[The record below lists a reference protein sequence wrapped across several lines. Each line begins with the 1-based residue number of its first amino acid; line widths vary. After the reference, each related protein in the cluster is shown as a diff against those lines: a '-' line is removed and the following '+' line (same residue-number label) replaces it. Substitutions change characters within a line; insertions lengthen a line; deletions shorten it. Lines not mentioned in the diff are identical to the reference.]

1 MPDVS
6 LSVREGVAAGQEIS
20 LARELTLGRDPES
33 GFEVDDPGVS
43 RRHATIEVGPEQAL
57 ISDTRSANG
66 TYVNGERIEQATALA
81 DGDVI
86 QLGATVLD
94 VAINGGATAVLG
106 AGAATQASP
115 APAEAEAPPPPPARA
130 ERLPPPL
137 PPAEPPRPA
146 LTPRREAP
154 PRRVSGAPVQ
164 PRPQQRR
171 LPEPTR
177 GGSNWQ
183 AIAAVVL
190 GPLSILFL
198 VLGSGLLFYLALPAA
213 VAAIGLGSAGKRRSD
228 RRDDSLRGLAV
239 AGQVFGV
246 VGTILA
252 TIVILILLAV
262 TAATD
267 IAADNL
273 TDLIDDIRTEIE
285 SEVDSATE
293 LPFEI
298 PENLPDVQVP

>member
-1 MPDVS
+1 
-6 LSVREGVAAGQEIS
+6 
-20 LARELTLGRDPES
+20 LTLGRDPES

-57 ISDTRSANG
+57 ISDTGSANG

-86 QLGATVLD
+86 QLGATVFD
-94 VAINGGATAVLG
+94 VAIDGGATAVLG
-106 AGAATQASP
+106 PAAATQASP
-115 APAEAEAPPPPPARA
+115 APAPAGAPPPPSAHA
-130 ERLPPPL
+130 EPLPPPQ
-137 PPAEPPRPA
+137 PPVEPPRPV
-146 LTPRREAP
+146 LTPRHEAP
-154 PRRVSGAPVQ
+154 PRRVSGAPAQ
-164 PRPQQRR
+164 RPPQRRR

-183 AIAAVVL
+183 AIAAVAL

-198 VLGSGLLFYLALPAA
+198 VLGSGLLFYLALPTA

-246 VGTILA
+246 VATFLV
-252 TIVILILLAV
+252 TIVILVLLAV
-262 TAATD
+262 TAVTD

-273 TDLIDDIRTEIE
+273 VDLINDIRTEIQAT
-285 SEVDSATE
+285 VDSATE
-293 LPFEI
+293 LPIEI
-298 PENLPDVQVP
+298 PENLPDVQLPQ